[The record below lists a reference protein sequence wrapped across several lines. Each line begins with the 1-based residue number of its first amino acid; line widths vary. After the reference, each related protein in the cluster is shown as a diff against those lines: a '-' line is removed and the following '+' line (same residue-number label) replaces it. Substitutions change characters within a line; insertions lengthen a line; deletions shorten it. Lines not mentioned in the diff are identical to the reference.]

1 MQLSTS
7 CSFALYTSRLENH
20 GKSFSHL
27 QYNTNAELSLTIN
40 INHIAFI
47 RCSFQDVA
55 FKSFTILSLLIAS
68 YDAIFNTKN
77 SIAVQFSFVYF
88 HFHLANKTEQNK
100 TKRNKEGKTKQRKIC
115 NENQQQTNLTNKNK
129 NK

>member
-1 MQLSTS
+1 M
-7 CSFALYTSRLENH
+7 
-20 GKSFSHL
+20 
-27 QYNTNAELSLTIN
+27 TIN

-55 FKSFTILSLLIAS
+55 FKSFIILSLLIAS
-68 YDAIFNTKN
+68 YDAILNTKN

-115 NENQQQTNLTNKNK
+115 NENQQKTNLTNKNK